1 MNSIFEDT
9 FPSSYSDKLVKS
21 VISKFA
27 DLVLLARRIDD
38 GIWKGKI
45 MDVWVGMFEKKKNML
60 DGHIKG
66 QDNEKSVAIE
76 RSVNNFSRMSPNKA

>member
-1 MNSIFEDT
+1 
-9 FPSSYSDKLVKS
+9 
-21 VISKFA
+21 
-27 DLVLLARRIDD
+27 
-38 GIWKGKI
+38 